1 MRVYVIK
8 TDITE
13 EEDNIITSNL
23 TTEEKM
29 TSSEYSSEVFI
40 FEEVDKYGC
49 LIIYIICQDKHINFL
64 KSLGEKYHV
73 KLDVQDITEPFMEG
87 FIDIDD
93 REFIEYRK
101 KMIRNKK

>member
-13 EEDNIITSNL
+13 EEDNIITSNF
-23 TTEEKM
+23 TTEETV

-40 FEEVDKYGC
+40 FEEKDKYDC
-49 LIIYIICQDKHINFL
+49 IVTYMICDHKHINFI
-64 KSLGEKYHV
+64 KELGEKYHV
-73 KLDVQDITEPFMEG
+73 RLDVQDITEPFMEG

-101 KMIRNKK
+101 KMIRDRK